1 MREFMSSLFT
11 PYDGRPNFKE
21 RKLCNFVT
29 GTINCS
35 HMLLGHCY
43 NERDIARI
51 GFYDLHDEMF
61 ARDYPAWDSQKCP
74 AVKYENSLVIKSSN
88 SPIFREHLALWEDAL
103 QGDYL
108 VFSSKQEGHPLI
120 ISTIVNALSLTVD

>member
-35 HMLLGHCY
+35 QMLLGHCY

-74 AVKYENSLVIKSSN
+74 AVKYENSLQIKSSN
-88 SPIFREHLALWEDAL
+88 SPPFLGSTWHSGRRPCRGTTWCSPANKRDIP
-103 QGDYL
+103 
-108 VFSSKQEGHPLI
+108 SSSQL
-120 ISTIVNALSLTVD
+120 L